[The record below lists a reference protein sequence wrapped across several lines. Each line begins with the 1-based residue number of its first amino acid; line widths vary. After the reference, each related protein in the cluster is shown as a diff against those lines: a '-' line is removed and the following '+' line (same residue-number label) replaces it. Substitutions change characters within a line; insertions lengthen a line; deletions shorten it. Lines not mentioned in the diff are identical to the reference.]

1 MNMSDSLPENSFSG
15 ILRVIKLTS
24 GEEVI
29 GLVSEAMPDKIAIK
43 LPAKLENFMQKDSAG
58 NLIECIKLSNYLT
71 NIRGQEIAI
80 PRDVIIYMG
89 QPALD
94 LEKMYDVYFMT
105 MQTDPKSIISS
116 APEDSENNP
125 EFGLQLLNDL
135 FNNEDFVN
143 FVNDLIETFEG
154 VEIVAED
161 EDEGTFEQESV
172 ISDPNP
178 QEPESPPQPKK
189 RPKMKPERKS
199 LPYKPDGDP
208 NKAESWPDDPTE
220 YFN

>member
-1 MNMSDSLPENSFSG
+1 MSDSLPENSFSG
-15 ILRVIKLTS
+15 ILRVLKLTS

-29 GLVSEAMPDKIAIK
+29 GLVSEALPDKITIK
-43 LPAKLENFMQKDSAG
+43 LPAKLENFMQKDAEG
-58 NLIECIKLSNYLT
+58 NLVECIKLTNYLT
-71 NIRGQEIAI
+71 NIRGQEIAV

-94 LEKMYDVYFMT
+94 LEKMYDLYFVT

-116 APEDSENNP
+116 APEEIEMDPEN
-125 EFGLQLLNDL
+125 GLQLLNDL

-143 FVNDLIETFEG
+143 FVNDLIENFEG
-154 VEIVAED
+154 VEIVADD
-161 EDEGTFEQESV
+161 EEETDNYEQEGV
-172 ISDPNP
+172 INDSFP
-178 QEPESPPQPKK
+178 QEPEPPPPPKK

-208 NKAESWPDDPTE
+208 NKPESWPDDPSE
-220 YFN
+220 YFT

>member
-1 MNMSDSLPENSFSG
+1 MSDSLPENSFSG

-43 LPAKLENFMQKDSAG
+43 LPAKLENFMQKDADG

-143 FVNDLIETFEG
+143 FVNDLIENFEN
-154 VEIVAED
+154 VEIVTDDDDWDEETVAE
-161 EDEGTFEQESV
+161 SP
-172 ISDPNP
+172 ISPLSEEEPTQKPKKKKRKAIKPETNKLPYNP
-178 QEPESPPQPKK
+178 DSPPDTPESW
-189 RPKMKPERKS
+189 S
-199 LPYKPDGDP
+199 
-208 NKAESWPDDPTE
+208 DDPRD
-220 YFN
+220 YL

>member
-1 MNMSDSLPENSFSG
+1 MSDSLPENSFSG
-15 ILRVIKLTS
+15 ILRVLKLTS

-29 GLVSEAMPDKIAIK
+29 GLVSEALPDKIAIK
-43 LPAKLENFMQKDSAG
+43 LPARLENFMQKDAQG

-80 PRDVIIYMG
+80 PRDLIIYMG

-94 LEKMYDVYFMT
+94 LEKMYDMYFMT

-116 APEDSENNP
+116 APDDSENNP
-125 EFGLQLLNDL
+125 EIGLQLLNDL

-154 VEIVAED
+154 VEIIAED
-161 EDEGTFEQESV
+161 DDDGSFEQEST
-172 ISDPNP
+172 INDSTS
-178 QEPESPPQPKK
+178 QEPEPPPQPKK

-208 NKAESWPDDPTE
+208 NKAESWPDDPSE
-220 YFN
+220 YFT

>member
-1 MNMSDSLPENSFSG
+1 MSDSLPENSFSG

-43 LPAKLENFMQKDSAG
+43 LPAKLENFMQKDADG

-94 LEKMYDVYFMT
+94 LEKMYDVYFMNT
-105 MQTDPKSIISS
+105 GQGYSLVGKEEFLDNSIKCNGI
-116 APEDSENNP
+116 
-125 EFGLQLLNDL
+125 LLFDN
-135 FNNEDFVN
+135 
-143 FVNDLIETFEG
+143 I
-154 VEIVAED
+154 
-161 EDEGTFEQESV
+161 
-172 ISDPNP
+172 
-178 QEPESPPQPKK
+178 K
-189 RPKMKPERKS
+189 
-199 LPYKPDGDP
+199 
-208 NKAESWPDDPTE
+208 
-220 YFN
+220 

>member
-1 MNMSDSLPENSFSG
+1 MSDSLPENSFSG
-15 ILRVIKLTS
+15 ILRVLKLTS

-29 GLVSEAMPDKIAIK
+29 GLVSEALPDKIAIK
-43 LPAKLENFMQKDSAG
+43 LPARLENFMQKDAQG

-80 PRDVIIYMG
+80 PRDLIIYMG

-94 LEKMYDVYFMT
+94 LEKMYDMYFMT

-116 APEDSENNP
+116 APDDSENNP
-125 EFGLQLLNDL
+125 EIGLQLLNDL

-161 EDEGTFEQESV
+161 DDDGSFEQEST
-172 ISDPNP
+172 INDSTS
-178 QEPESPPQPKK
+178 QEPEPPPQPKK

-208 NKAESWPDDPTE
+208 NKAESWPDDPSE
-220 YFN
+220 YFT